1 MLCCLN
7 PVDIKNIKDIEDMVL
22 FGVYIR
28 LPGRYFRQYLQIIYI
43 IFWYRWNKIHL
54 DDLFPFHNR
63 SPRKGLVAERAL
75 FKRVKKHKK
84 FQRHKRHVKMWAISC
99 RQRFYFRHLFLDQP
113 IFRRKCSFYF
123 EKEILT
129 WLFLLVTVGDTRD
142 KIPPA
147 AKLSSYSRCRFCMNI
162 RF

>member
-123 EKEILT
+123 KKDD
-129 WLFLLVTVGDTRD
+129 FLMKKMVFL
-142 KIPPA
+142 
-147 AKLSSYSRCRFCMNI
+147 
-162 RF
+162 